1 MKNIASVLFAAV
13 LICSLCP
20 APLSAQSKPKKP
32 AAKPA
37 ATPAATSKP
46 AEPAREP
53 APAAPKPVAE
63 VATPRSAPAT
73 QQKAAAVSGQ
83 AFSKGASYL
92 GARIGIGTIG
102 YGGLP
107 IGGQYEYGITENI
120 GVGLT
125 GDFTSYDF
133 GLGYK
138 FNYIFIGLQGNYHFI
153 DLLKDNPKIDV
164 FAGLTVGYAIFSF
177 SGDESF
183 GVFSNASGIYVALQG
198 GARYFFTDNI
208 AAEGRLGYGLAILT
222 LGITFKF

>member
-1 MKNIASVLFAAV
+1 MCISP
-13 LICSLCP
+13 ST
-20 APLSAQSKPKKP
+20 LSAQSKPKKP

-37 ATPAATSKP
+37 AAPAATSKP
-46 AEPAREP
+46 VEPVKEP
-53 APAAPKPVAE
+53 APKPAAEVAAPKP
-63 VATPRSAPAT
+63 APVM
-73 QQKAAAVSGQ
+73 QQKTAAVSGR
-83 AFSKGASYL
+83 AFSKGANYL

-107 IGGQYEYGITENI
+107 IGGQYEYGVTENI

-133 GLGYK
+133 GSGYK
-138 FNYIFIGLQGNYHFI
+138 FNYIFIGAQGNYHFI
-153 DLLKDNPKIDV
+153 DLLKDNPKVDV
-164 FAGLTVGYAIFSF
+164 FAGLTLGYAIFSF
-177 SGDESF
+177 SGSESF
-183 GVFSNASGIYVALQG
+183 GVFSNASGVYIAFQG